1 MTFHKGKKSRKVI
14 RKHNLAEY
22 QLVHRNVDTYKHLVY
37 GLKYTHAQAVKQIRS
52 ATKGTP
58 STTKLQLRIQQSLH
72 TPGVQGVSLEGIR
85 VTEPVK
91 TYIHH
96 LETEHI
102 IEPYHK
108 GQSSLRFVGKPAFPW
123 LK

>member
-1 MTFHKGKKSRKVI
+1 MTFHKGKKSRKVV
-14 RKHNLAEY
+14 RKRNLSEY
-22 QLVHRNVDTYKHLVY
+22 QLIHHHIDAYKHLLSVGY
-37 GLKYTHAQAVKQIRS
+37 AHTDIVKHLRKS
-52 ATKGTP
+52 TKGE
-58 STTKLQLRIQQSLH
+58 SSAEKLYFRITSAYES
-72 TPGVQGVSLEGIR
+72 PGVQGVSLEGIR

-91 TYIHH
+91 VYIRH

>member
-1 MTFHKGKKSRKVI
+1 MTFHKGRKSKKVI

-37 GLKYTHAQAVKQIRS
+37 GLKYTHAQAIKQIRS

-58 STTKLQLRIQQSLH
+58 STTKLQLRIQQSLNS
-72 TPGVQGVSLEGIR
+72 PGVSGVSLEGIR
-85 VTEPVK
+85 ITTPVVS
-91 TYIHH
+91 YIKR

-108 GQSSLRFVGKPAFPW
+108 GQTSLHFIGKTVFPW

>member
-1 MTFHKGKKSRKVI
+1 MTFHKGRKSRKVI
-14 RKHNLAEY
+14 RKHNLSEY
-22 QLVHRNVDTYKHLVY
+22 QLIHRHVDTYKHLTQ
-37 GLKYTHAQAVKQIRS
+37 GLRYTHAQAVKQIRS